1 VSLAVAGAALAIH
14 PGALGDVLL
23 AIPALRSVRAAGHRV
38 TLAAQPRLGALLVA
52 LGEADAARDVDA
64 LGLHA
69 LFAAPEEGG
78 ERDARLDFPARTICW
93 LGARD
98 PGFARRLAAIAPG
111 AIVAPSVIPGR
122 DVWEHLL
129 ATVGGDASDRRGV
142 ARVSEALFEQGRGAL
157 RAAGVDGARRTVV
170 VHPGAG
176 SAAKRWP
183 VAAFAEALAP
193 LAARGD
199 VDIVVH
205 DGPADAE
212 PAAALLAQVPA
223 ARRLREPA
231 LPALAGVLGACAAYV
246 GNDSGVS
253 HLAAAV
259 GAPAV
264 VLYAPA
270 NLAWR
275 PWAHAPRVLTV
286 ETARV
291 SAADVAA
298 VRDALGEILTPRRP
312 PRRRAWCRALLGLRA
327 PRAGA
332 R

>member
-1 VSLAVAGAALAIH
+1 
-14 PGALGDVLL
+14 
-23 AIPALRSVRAAGHRV
+23 
-38 TLAAQPRLGALLVA
+38 
-52 LGEADAARDVDA
+52 
-64 LGLHA
+64 
-69 LFAAPEEGG
+69 
-78 ERDARLDFPARTICW
+78 
-93 LGARD
+93 
-98 PGFARRLAAIAPG
+98 
-111 AIVAPSVIPGR
+111 
-122 DVWEHLL
+122 VWEHLL

-142 ARVSEALFEQGRGAL
+142 ARVSEALVEQGRAAL
-157 RAAGVDGARRTVV
+157 RAAGADGARRTIV

-183 VAAFAEALAP
+183 AGAFAEALAP

-199 VDIVVH
+199 LDIVVH

-212 PAAALLAQVPA
+212 PAAALLARVPA
-223 ARRLREPA
+223 ARRLRGPA

-275 PWAHAPRVLTV
+275 PWARAPRVLMV

-298 VRDALGEILTPRRP
+298 VRDALGEIL
-312 PRRRAWCRALLGLRA
+312 G
-327 PRAGA
+327 
-332 R
+332 